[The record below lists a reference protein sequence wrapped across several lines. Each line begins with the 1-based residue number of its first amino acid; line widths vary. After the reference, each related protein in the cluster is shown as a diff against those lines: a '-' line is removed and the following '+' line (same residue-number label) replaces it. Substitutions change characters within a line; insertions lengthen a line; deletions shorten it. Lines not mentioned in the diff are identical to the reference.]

1 MPPNI
6 VLILAD
12 DLGACDL
19 GFYGNADA
27 STPVLD
33 ALAGRSLRNEA
44 FYVTP
49 VCAPT
54 RAALLT
60 GRHHLRT
67 GVAGVHGGKDHIHRS
82 ETLLPEVLKEAGYV
96 SGIWGKWHSGTADG
110 YLPHQRGFDES
121 LVLRLY
127 RHRDPQGSLNGGPR
141 VDLDGE
147 WGDDVI
153 VDHALAFARRHRERP
168 FFAFVSSMTPHGPLD
183 APEESVQRFMEERH
197 LSRRGATLHAQLAR
211 FDAAIGRLLSG
222 LEELDTNGRET
233 MVLFLSDNG
242 PAMFEN
248 DFTEAERARRNVLAW
263 RGWKG
268 DVWEAGIRTP
278 LLLHRIGQTASAE
291 VRQPADATD
300 LLPTFAAWAG
310 LDELPVEKPLDGRD
324 LGPMLEGA
332 EMPAKPVYTWVHPA
346 IPPAPDRGEERRLQ
360 NEHKPLT
367 EDDKQA
373 LDPES
378 QVMALRMG
386 DWKLVRNGDLNRPGG
401 PWPATFLGNL
411 TADPRE
417 TTDLH
422 ERFPDR
428 HEHMEA
434 RLDSWFTDMKGEPHS
449 FAPPQHRI
457 PASGG
462 ASILAS
468 HAAYVGP
475 TLYNSVP
482 ACEGFDRAGQL
493 VRWSL
498 LAEAPRQ
505 LRPELGWFRGGALP
519 AGSRVALRSSGAEVT
534 GHAGEGGTVTW
545 DGSLA
550 IDAGPGTL
558 ELEILAMPA
567 PAAPLDLL
575 LLQLRPE

>member
-27 STPVLD
+27 STPSLD
-33 ALAGRSLRNEA
+33 ALAARSLRHEA

-110 YLPHQRGFDES
+110 YLPHQRGF
-121 LVLRLY
+121 
-127 RHRDPQGSLNGGPR
+127 
-141 VDLDGE
+141 
-147 WGDDVI
+147 
-153 VDHALAFARRHRERP
+153 
-168 FFAFVSSMTPHGPLD
+168 
-183 APEESVQRFMEERH
+183 
-197 LSRRGATLHAQLAR
+197 
-211 FDAAIGRLLSG
+211 
-222 LEELDTNGRET
+222 EELDTNGRET
-233 MVLFLSDNG
+233 VVLFLSDNG

-248 DFTEAERARRNVLAW
+248 DFTEAERARRNVLDW

-278 LLLHRIGQTASAE
+278 LLIHRIGQTTPSE
-291 VRQPADATD
+291 LRQPADATD

-310 LDELPVEKPLDGRD
+310 LDELPVAKPLDGRD
-324 LGPMLEGA
+324 LGPMLEGR
-332 EMPAKPVYTWVHPA
+332 EMPAKPIYSWVHPA

-360 NEHKPLT
+360 NEYKPLT
-367 EDDKQA
+367 AADRQA
-373 LDPES
+373 LDPDG

-401 PWPATFLGNL
+401 PWPGTFLGNL
-411 TADPRE
+411 ATDPRE
-417 TTDLH
+417 TTDLR
-422 ERFPDR
+422 ERFPER
-428 HEHMEA
+428 RARLEA
-434 RLDSWFTDMKGEPHS
+434 RLDSWFTDMKGEPHA

-468 HAAYVGP
+468 HAAYVDP

-498 LAEAPRQ
+498 LAAAPRQ
-505 LRPELGWFRGGALP
+505 LRPELVWFQGGALP
-519 AGSRVALRSSGAEVT
+519 AGAHVALRCSGAEVT
-534 GHAGEGGTVTW
+534 GRAGEGVSGGGLDEGDPDRAADFTQADDLPVVEIIVFKDHLQ
-545 DGSLA
+545 DG
-550 IDAGPGTL
+550 AGRDHGLVDEGDFALDVGP
-558 ELEILAMPA
+558 
-567 PAAPLDLL
+567 PAALHLADVHDHVDFPGSG
-575 LLQLRPE
+575 QRG